1 MDTKRMRLRSLRP
14 ARRLEGYVLLGV
26 CPLLLTAS
34 TASAID
40 KQELLD
46 GMLKAYESR
55 PPYTMRAEVQG
66 VTLENIEPG
75 PWSSS
80 IYRYDIHCDGKRF
93 DAACTRFKQIDGVT
107 RPTWENRDIWTGEQF
122 LHRQRD
128 LSGEWVTASV
138 SRDVTRNRRVMH
150 NMWVGGFLDGLLV
163 GDTKHVARLLEESP
177 STRLAE
183 KMQEVGGC
191 ACFVLEAKLASGTY
205 KLWVDPSCGFNIRK
219 AAVHKT
225 TGDMLDRAPLPV
237 QFDLSGRTL
246 TEVQLVVEDV
256 KIAKLGDRYFPV
268 SGAMTSTWV
277 YGAKGCS
284 RMRVTS
290 RRSDIR
296 FNPDFQKLGAFLMDK
311 IPNGTLVFDDD
322 DEEGRTFYR
331 WWNGRPVAADELPPH
346 IGDRAP
352 AFEAVTVD
360 GRPLRLADYR
370 GKYVL
375 LDFWATWCAPCIKE
389 HPCLKATHATFGQDD
404 RFVMISLSLD
414 TEPAAPSEY
423 AEKNGLRWIQGFL
436 GDRSKTPVPGQF
448 GAWGIPQILLVGP
461 DARIMAKNLRGEEIK
476 KTVARALGPSEK
488 SR

>member
-1 MDTKRMRLRSLRP
+1 MDPGRMRLSSLRP

-26 CPLLLTAS
+26 CPLLLIAS
-34 TASAID
+34 TVSAMD

-46 GMLKAYESR
+46 AVLKAYESR
-55 PPYTMRAEVQG
+55 PPYAMRAEIQG
-66 VTLENIEPG
+66 VTLEDIEPG

-93 DAACTRFKQIDGVT
+93 DAACTRFDQTDGVT

-122 LHRQRD
+122 LHRQRH
-128 LSGEWVTASV
+128 LSGGQVTASV
-138 SRDVTRNRRVMH
+138 SRDVARNRRVMH

-163 GDTKHVARLLEESP
+163 GDTGHVARLLEESP

-219 AAVHKT
+219 ATVHKT
-225 TGDMLDRAPLPV
+225 TGDVLDGEPLPI
-237 QFDLSGRTL
+237 QSPLSDRTL
-246 TEVQLVVEDV
+246 SEVQLVVDDV
-256 KIAKLGDRYFPV
+256 KIAKLDGRYFPV

-284 RMRVTS
+284 RLRITS
-290 RRSDIR
+290 TRSDIR
-296 FNPDFQKLGAFLMDK
+296 FNPDFGKLCAFVMDK
-311 IPNGTLVFDDD
+311 IPNGTLVIDDD
-322 DEEGRTFYR
+322 DEEGTTFYR
-331 WWNGRPVAADELPPH
+331 WWNGRPIPADELPPH

-360 GRPLRLADYR
+360 GSPLRLADYL

-375 LDFWATWCAPCIKE
+375 LDFWATWCRPCIKE
-389 HPCLKATHATFGQDD
+389 HPCLKATYDAFGQDD
-404 RFVMISLSLD
+404 RFVMIGLSLD
-414 TEPAAPSEY
+414 AEPTAPKEY
-423 AEKNGLRWIQGFL
+423 AEKNGFRWIQGFL

-448 GAWGIPQILLVGP
+448 GAWGIPQILLIGP
-461 DARIMAKNLRGEEIK
+461 DGKIVAKNLRGEEIK
-476 KTVARALGPSEK
+476 KAVARALGPAEK
-488 SR
+488 PR